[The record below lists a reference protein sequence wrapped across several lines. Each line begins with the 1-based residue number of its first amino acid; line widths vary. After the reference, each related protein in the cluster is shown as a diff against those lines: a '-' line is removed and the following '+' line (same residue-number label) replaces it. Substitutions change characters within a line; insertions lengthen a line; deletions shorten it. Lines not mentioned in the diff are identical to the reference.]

1 MAGSVSFSKASDGQH
16 GSHYP
21 QTLTVSYDNYDV
33 SNNRT
38 YVRIVYQRSTD
49 NQSSYY
55 NYGYA
60 NPSQISIDGS
70 QVASATPY
78 SAHRTQ
84 VTQTLCSWE
93 GYIYHNNDGT
103 KSINVSAS
111 FSSSSPNLSS
121 GSVSGT
127 VQLPTIPREAKIT
140 SASNFNDEGNPTM
153 NFSKPAGFSMN
164 VWLEP
169 NPNGTHLC
177 IRENISNTGTYTW
190 NLTETERN
198 QLRQACSGNSCT
210 IRYGIYTNIN
220 GTQYASYVDKTMT
233 IVNGNPTFTSSDVI
247 YQDIDSS
254 IVAIT
259 GDNQKIVRNNSN
271 LAVRIAEATAN
282 KYASIS
288 KYEVTFN
295 GETQTLNASSVSGYC
310 AINYGTVNI
319 SQDTT
324 LSVKVIDSRG
334 NYTTVN
340 KTITILDWVLPS
352 AVLSV
357 KRLNNYE
364 DNTKIKVQTTISS
377 VDNKNAITSIKY
389 RYKRTTDA
397 SYPTP
402 ASYTTINDNTEYEI
416 VLNKLYS
423 FDFQFVIQDKFGT
436 KTYNLT
442 LAKGIPIM
450 FIDVLLKS
458 VGINCFPTK
467 ENALEVEGYDFTEIH
482 PVNSVLVT
490 STNVNPMSST
500 SGTWVLLT
508 TQTINNVT
516 LYYWNRTE

>member
-21 QTLTVSYDNYDV
+21 QTLTVSYDDYDV

-84 VTQTLCSWE
+84 ITQTLCSWE

-127 VQLPTIPREAKIT
+127 VTLPQIPREAKIT
-140 SASNFNDEGNPTM
+140 SASDFTDEENPTIKYT
-153 NFSKPAGFSMN
+153 NPAGFRIN
-164 VWLEP
+164 ARLEF
-169 NPNGTHLC
+169 GGET
-177 IRENISNTGTYTW
+177 IRRDNISNTGTYTF
-190 NLTETERN
+190 NLTDTERN
-198 QLRQACSGNSCT
+198 LLRSKCPNSNTLTVREVIATC
-210 IRYGIYTNIN
+210 IG
-220 GTQYASYVDKTMT
+220 GTSETHWQWQDKTMT
-233 IVNGNPTFTSSDVI
+233 IVNANPTFNLSNVSYEDTNSN
-247 YQDIDSS
+247 

-259 GDNQKIVRNNSN
+259 ENSQKIVRNNSN
-271 LAVRIAEATAN
+271 LEVTITDATAN
-282 KYASIS
+282 KYASMAR
-288 KYEVTFN
+288 YEVTFN
-295 GETQTLNASSVSGYC
+295 GSTRTLTTLS
-310 AINYGTVNI
+310 AIDYGIVNI
-319 SQDTT
+319 SQDAT
-324 LSVKVIDSRG
+324 LSVKAIDSRG
-334 NYTTVN
+334 NSTTVN

-364 DNTKIKVQTTISS
+364 DNTKIKVQTTFSS

-397 SYPTP
+397 DYPTP
-402 ASYTTINDNTEYEI
+402 ATYTTISDNTEYEI
-416 VLNKLYS
+416 ILNKLYS

-450 FIDVLLKS
+450 FIDILLKS
-458 VGINCFPTK
+458 VGINCFPTN
-467 ENALEVEGYDFTEIH
+467 ENSLEVGGYDFTEIH
-482 PVNSVLVT
+482 PINSVLIT
-490 STNVNPMSST
+490 STNVNPMNST
-500 SGTWVLLT
+500 VGTWVLLT
-508 TQTINNVT
+508 TQTINNIT
-516 LYYWNRTE
+516 LYYWNRTD